1 MQANDINIAIHIGM
15 GAAGLFWGLVPL
27 LSSKGGR
34 IHRRGGRVF
43 VIMAGIV
50 LSTAILAD
58 IFLDV
63 PMALIAAT
71 LAASYQYVS
80 SLRSLAMRRHPP
92 SAVDAM
98 LALAAL
104 TGCAWI
110 VLSKSSGTASW
121 PPMIAYSTA
130 AYVACIAL
138 YDLSRPFWAAYWLR
152 RIRPLDH
159 GLKMT
164 GCYFAML
171 SSGAGNLFKHAQPW
185 SQVIPSSLG
194 IIVMAAMLVGYLARR
209 TNIPSAI

>member
-1 MQANDINIAIHIGM
+1 MQANDINLVVHIGM
-15 GAAGLFWGLVPL
+15 GVAGLVCGLWPL

-34 IHRRGGRVF
+34 IHRRSGRVF
-43 VIMAGIV
+43 VVMAGAV
-50 LSTAILAD
+50 LGTAILAD
-58 IFLDV
+58 VFFDV
-63 PMALIAAT
+63 PKALIAAT

-80 SLRSLAMRRHPP
+80 SLRSLALRTRAP
-92 SAVDAM
+92 SAVDTI

-110 VLSKSSGTASW
+110 ALSKSSGTASW

-152 RIRPLDH
+152 HIRPLDH

-171 SSGAGNLFKHAQPW
+171 SSGSGNLLKHAQPW
-185 SQVIPSSLG
+185 SQIVPSSLG
-194 IIVMAAMLVGYLARR
+194 IIVMIAMLVGYLSRR
-209 TNIPSAI
+209 INIAPAM